1 MTTKYF
7 RITPLERDKTYIVHN
22 IVSKEGEERRWAATQ
37 IVGSQVGFRHFHNPI
52 EQHEIDDLLIYSD
65 PRLSGYQ
72 FDDGFD
78 CIKGYDYSFDDSFSD
93 EEQDLL
99 IDLYE
104 GGSGNGIGEAW
115 LQMSNHNWRLEE
127 DEVLLFECPV
137 KIDLINQEGE
147 VLEEDVQPI

>member
-65 PRLSGYQ
+65 PAYQ
-72 FDDGFD
+72 G
-78 CIKGYDYSFDDSFSD
+78 INLMMG
-93 EEQDLL
+93 L
-99 IDLYE
+99 IALKDMTIHLTIALAMKSKTY
-104 GGSGNGIGEAW
+104 
-115 LQMSNHNWRLEE
+115 
-127 DEVLLFECPV
+127 
-137 KIDLINQEGE
+137 
-147 VLEEDVQPI
+147 